1 MDGCGTPAGQT
12 KISGRG
18 VFAMREREKE
28 RGLEGKTRTMG
39 TLCDLLIIGQSKKDA
54 VPRARVH
61 CVVVWTITNRSD
73 K

>member
-1 MDGCGTPAGQT
+1 
-12 KISGRG
+12 
-18 VFAMREREKE
+18 MREREKE
-28 RGLEGKTRTMG
+28 RGLRGKHELWA
-39 TLCDLLIIGQSKKDA
+39 LCDLLIIGQSKKDA